1 MEAVWLD
8 LRFAL
13 RQFKRNPAF
22 SLTAILVIALGIGA
36 TTAVFSVVDR
46 LLFRSLPY
54 PDSDRLVSV
63 GIAAPILLNGEFL
76 MANDYFNLREHP
88 IAAFSAVTSWTGMAD
103 CDLTEQNPR
112 RLACAQVESTF
123 LPTFGIVPVLGRN
136 FNREED
142 RRNAPNVALISYG
155 LWKSRFAAN
164 PEAVGKTIAIDG
176 VSTRILGVLPPDFEL
191 P

>member
-1 MEAVWLD
+1 MGAVWQD

-13 RQFKRNPAF
+13 RGFRRNPAF

-54 PDSDRLVSV
+54 PESDRLVSV
-63 GIAAPILLNGEFL
+63 GVTIPMMDGEFL

-88 IAAFSAVTSWTGMAD
+88 VAAFSAVTSWTGVAD

-112 RLACAQVESTF
+112 RLTCAQVESTF
-123 LPTFGIVPVLGRN
+123 LPTFGI
-136 FNREED
+136 
-142 RRNAPNVALISYG
+142 APHPRA
-155 LWKSRFAAN
+155 KFQSR
-164 PEAVGKTIAIDG
+164 G
-176 VSTRILGVLPPDFEL
+176 
-191 P
+191 